1 MCLFLLGSALIKKTT
16 CDSQITLLWKSMEKI
31 VFISGKRTAFGSFG
45 GTLKDVSATELGV
58 IAAKATLEQAGVS
71 PEQIEHTIFGNVV
84 QSGADAAYLARHIG
98 LKIGVPVD
106 RGAYIVN
113 RLCGSGFQSWINGVQ
128 MIRDGEA
135 TAVLAGGVE
144 QMSQIPYVMRNVR
157 FGGIRMGNGE
167 LEDAMTSALTDAYAG
182 IPMAITA
189 ENLGEKYSITRK
201 QADEYSIQSQT
212 RYKLAL
218 AEGKFKQEIT
228 PVTIESKK
236 GTVVFDKDEHPKPDV
251 TLEKISTMKAMFK
264 KDGLVTA
271 ATASGIVDGA
281 ACSLLMSESKALQLG
296 LKPMAR
302 IVSYASVGCDP
313 KIMGI
318 GPAGAARMALQK
330 AGLKLEQMDLVEV
343 NEAFAAQYLSVE
355 SELKLDPARTNVN
368 GGAIA
373 VGHPLGA
380 SGTRI
385 MNLLV
390 YELHRRQGKYA
401 LGSACIGGG
410 QGIAIIIERL

>member
-1 MCLFLLGSALIKKTT
+1 
-16 CDSQITLLWKSMEKI
+16 MEKI
-31 VFISGKRTAFGSFG
+31 VFISGKRTPFGSFG
-45 GTLKDVSATELGV
+45 GSLKDVSATELGV

-71 PEQIEHTIFGNVV
+71 PEQIDHTIYGNVV

-98 LKIGVPVD
+98 LKTGVPVD

-113 RLCGSGFQSWINGVQ
+113 RLCGSGFQSWVNAVQ

-144 QMSQIPYVMRNVR
+144 QMSQIPYVMRGVR
-157 FGGIRMGNGE
+157 FGGIRMGHGE
-167 LEDAMTSALTDAYAG
+167 MEDAMTSALTDAYAG

-201 QADEYSIQSQT
+201 QVDEYSIQSQT
-212 RYKLAL
+212 RYKMAL
-218 AEGKFKQEIT
+218 AEGKLAQEIT
-228 PVTIESKK
+228 TVKIEGKK
-236 GTVVFDKDEHPKPDV
+236 GTMTLDKDEHPKPDA
-251 TLEKISTMKAMFK
+251 TFDKISTMKPMFK

-281 ACSLLMSESKALQLG
+281 ACSLLMSESKAKQLG

-330 AGLKLEQMDLVEV
+330 AGMNLSQMDLVEV
-343 NEAFAAQYLSVE
+343 NEAFAAQYLAVE
-355 SELKLDPARTNVN
+355 SELKLDPTKTNVN

-390 YELHRRQGKYA
+390 YELHRRNAKYA

-410 QGIAIIIERL
+410 QGIAVIIEKL